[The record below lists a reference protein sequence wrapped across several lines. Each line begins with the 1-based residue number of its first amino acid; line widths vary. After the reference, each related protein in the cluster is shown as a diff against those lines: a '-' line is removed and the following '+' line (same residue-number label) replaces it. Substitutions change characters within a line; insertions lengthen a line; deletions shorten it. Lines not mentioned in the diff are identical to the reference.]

1 MNNSILSFKENI
13 SNIEDLKSFYIEKL
27 TLKNFRNHKNLNL
40 NLKNSSILIYGG
52 NGCGKTNVLEATLLW
67 ILR

>member
-40 NLKNSSILIYGG
+40 HLKNSSILILSS
-52 NGCGKTNVLEATLLW
+52 NSQKFKFK
-67 ILR
+67 